1 MITVLVLMISLLK
14 FLSQKLTLTNSVN
27 QNIFM
32 FVNKMNRI
40 KVTLLIIFTLLSM
53 NAHAAE
59 QKPLISL
66 YTLGENNN
74 NKSVKISVQSILNQG
89 GFLIKDGNSAIKN
102 LNLKKT
108 KNLDKLLQNS
118 DILSDIIDAEL
129 IITLKLNYQRINK
142 LSSSVYISSEI
153 YNTQTKNYI
162 STWSTPR
169 KIIRFP
175 KECNYICVNLILSEK
190 VILLSDQLG
199 NSILRILDAKLKED
213 QNYSN
218 ISKVYNF
225 KFYDFKEKDIIYLT
239 DIMVNE
245 FPGFIKI
252 TNEQSFGKQNSWSYY
267 SSADLLK
274 LKKWLVI
281 SLSDIGLNLEND
293 YELSVSDNNIFVKKF
308 PSFNSMGSKGNSKKF
323 N

>member
-1 MITVLVLMISLLK
+1 MNTVLVLMISLLK

-40 KVTLLIIFTLLSM
+40 KTTLLIIFTLLSM

-66 YTLGENNN
+66 YILGENNN

-169 KIIRFP
+169 KIINFP
-175 KECNYICVNLILSEK
+175 KDCNDICVNLILSEK

-252 TNEQSFGKQNSWSYY
+252 TNEQSFAKQNSWSYY

-274 LKKWLVI
+274 LKKWVVI

>member
-1 MITVLVLMISLLK
+1 
-14 FLSQKLTLTNSVN
+14 
-27 QNIFM
+27 M

-40 KVTLLIIFTLLSM
+40 KATLLIIFTLLTM

-66 YTLGENNN
+66 YILGENNN

-169 KIIRFP
+169 KIINFP
-175 KECNYICVNLILSEK
+175 KDCNDICVNLILSEK

-225 KFYDFKEKDIIYLT
+225 KFYNFKEKDIIYLT

-252 TNEQSFGKQNSWSYY
+252 TNEQSFAKQNSWSYY

-274 LKKWLVI
+274 LKKWVVI

-293 YELSVSDNNIFVKKF
+293 YELLVSDNNIFVKKF

>member
-1 MITVLVLMISLLK
+1 
-14 FLSQKLTLTNSVN
+14 
-27 QNIFM
+27 M

-40 KVTLLIIFTLLSM
+40 KATLLIIFTLLSM

-66 YTLGENNN
+66 YILGENNN

-169 KIIRFP
+169 KIINFP
-175 KECNYICVNLILSEK
+175 KDCNDICVNLILSEK

-274 LKKWLVI
+274 LKKWVVI

>member
-14 FLSQKLTLTNSVN
+14 FLSQKLTLINSVN

-40 KVTLLIIFTLLSM
+40 KATLLIIFTLLSM

-66 YTLGENNN
+66 YILGENNN

-169 KIIRFP
+169 KIINFP
-175 KECNYICVNLILSEK
+175 KDCNDICVNLILSEK

-199 NSILRILDAKLKED
+199 NSILRILNAKLKED

-252 TNEQSFGKQNSWSYY
+252 TNEQSFAKQNSWSYY

-274 LKKWLVI
+274 LKKWVVI

>member
-1 MITVLVLMISLLK
+1 
-14 FLSQKLTLTNSVN
+14 
-27 QNIFM
+27 M

-40 KVTLLIIFTLLSM
+40 KATLLIIFTLLSM

-66 YTLGENNN
+66 YILGENNN

-169 KIIRFP
+169 KIVNFP
-175 KECNYICVNLILSEK
+175 KDCNDICVNLILSEK

-252 TNEQSFGKQNSWSYY
+252 TNEQSFAKQNSWSYY

>member
-1 MITVLVLMISLLK
+1 
-14 FLSQKLTLTNSVN
+14 
-27 QNIFM
+27 M
-32 FVNKMNRI
+32 FVNKMYRI
-40 KVTLLIIFTLLSM
+40 KATLLIIFTLLSM

-66 YTLGENNN
+66 YILGENNN

-108 KNLDKLLQNS
+108 QNLDKLLQNS

-169 KIIRFP
+169 KIVNFP
-175 KECNYICVNLILSEK
+175 KDCNDICVNLILSEK

-252 TNEQSFGKQNSWSYY
+252 TNEQSFAKQNSWSYY

-274 LKKWLVI
+274 LKKWVVI

>member
-1 MITVLVLMISLLK
+1 M
-14 FLSQKLTLTNSVN
+14 LTNSLN

-40 KVTLLIIFTLLSM
+40 KATLLIIFTLLSM

-66 YTLGENNN
+66 YILGENNN

-108 KNLDKLLQNS
+108 KSLDKLLQNS

-169 KIIRFP
+169 KIINFP
-175 KECNYICVNLILSEK
+175 KDCNDICVNLILSEK

-252 TNEQSFGKQNSWSYY
+252 TNEQSFAKQNSWSYY

-274 LKKWLVI
+274 LKKWVVI

>member
-1 MITVLVLMISLLK
+1 
-14 FLSQKLTLTNSVN
+14 
-27 QNIFM
+27 M

-40 KVTLLIIFTLLSM
+40 KATLIIILTLLSM
-53 NAHAAE
+53 NAHTAE

-66 YTLGENNN
+66 YILGENNN

-169 KIIRFP
+169 KIINFP
-175 KECNYICVNLILSEK
+175 KDCNDICVNLILSEK

-252 TNEQSFGKQNSWSYY
+252 TNEQSFAKQNSWSYY

-274 LKKWLVI
+274 LKKWVVI

>member
-1 MITVLVLMISLLK
+1 M
-14 FLSQKLTLTNSVN
+14 LTNSLN

-40 KVTLLIIFTLLSM
+40 KATLLIIFTLLSM

-66 YTLGENNN
+66 YILGENNN

-108 KNLDKLLQNS
+108 KSLDKLLQNS

-169 KIIRFP
+169 KIINFP
-175 KECNYICVNLILSEK
+175 KDCNDICVNLILSEK

>member
-1 MITVLVLMISLLK
+1 M
-14 FLSQKLTLTNSVN
+14 
-27 QNIFM
+27 
-32 FVNKMNRI
+32 
-40 KVTLLIIFTLLSM
+40 
-53 NAHAAE
+53 
-59 QKPLISL
+59 
-66 YTLGENNN
+66 
-74 NKSVKISVQSILNQG
+74 
-89 GFLIKDGNSAIKN
+89 
-102 LNLKKT
+102 
-108 KNLDKLLQNS
+108 
-118 DILSDIIDAEL
+118 
-129 IITLKLNYQRINK
+129 ITLKLNYQRINRH
-142 LSSSVYISSEI
+142 SSNVYISSEI

-169 KIIRFP
+169 KIIKFP
-175 KECNYICVNLILSEK
+175 KDCDNICENLILSEI

-199 NSILRILDAKLKED
+199 NSILRILDAKIKE
-213 QNYSN
+213 QKNYSN

-225 KFYDFKEKDIIYLT
+225 KFYDFKNKDIIYLT

-281 SLSDIGLNLEND
+281 SLSDIDLNIDKD
-293 YELSVSDNNIFVKKF
+293 YEFSVSDNNIFVKKI
-308 PSFNSMGSKGNSKKF
+308 PSFNSVGSKGNTKKF

>member
-1 MITVLVLMISLLK
+1 
-14 FLSQKLTLTNSVN
+14 
-27 QNIFM
+27 M
-32 FVNKMNRI
+32 FVNKMDRI
-40 KVTLLIIFTLLSM
+40 KAILLIIFLSLISM
-53 NAHAAE
+53 NAHSVE

-66 YTLGENNN
+66 YVLGENKN
-74 NKSVKISVQSILNQG
+74 NKSIKISVQSILNQS
-89 GFLIKDGNSAIKN
+89 GFVIKDGNRAFKN
-102 LNLKKT
+102 LNF
-108 KNLDKLLQNS
+108 KNATTLDKLLENS
-118 DILSDIIDAEL
+118 DILSDITDADL
-129 IITLKLNYQRINK
+129 MITLKLNYQRINK
-142 LSSSVYISSEI
+142 LLTSIYISSEI

-169 KIIRFP
+169 KVLRFP
-175 KECNYICVNLILSEK
+175 KDCDDICENLILSKK

-199 NSILRILDAKLKED
+199 NSILRILDAKLNEQK
-213 QNYSN
+213 NYSN

-225 KFYDFKEKDIIYLT
+225 KFYDFKDKHIIYLT

-267 SSADLLK
+267 SSTDLLK

-281 SLSDIGLNLEND
+281 SLSDIDLNIDKD

-308 PSFNSMGSKGNSKKF
+308 PSFNSIGSKGNSKKF

>member
-1 MITVLVLMISLLK
+1 
-14 FLSQKLTLTNSVN
+14 
-27 QNIFM
+27 M

-40 KVTLLIIFTLLSM
+40 KATLLIIFTLLSM

-66 YTLGENNN
+66 YILGENNN

-169 KIIRFP
+169 KIINFP
-175 KECNYICVNLILSEK
+175 KDCNDICVNLILSEK

-252 TNEQSFGKQNSWSYY
+252 TNEQSFAKQNSWSYY

>member
-1 MITVLVLMISLLK
+1 M
-14 FLSQKLTLTNSVN
+14 LTNSLN

-40 KVTLLIIFTLLSM
+40 KATLLIIFLTLLSM
-53 NAHAAE
+53 NAHSDE

-74 NKSVKISVQSILNQG
+74 NKSIKTSIQSILNQE
-89 GFLIKDGNSAIKN
+89 GFIIKDGNSAIKN
-102 LNLKKT
+102 LNLKKIQ
-108 KNLDKLLQNS
+108 NLDKLLQS
-118 DILSDIIDAEL
+118 SGILNDIIDAEL

>member
-1 MITVLVLMISLLK
+1 
-14 FLSQKLTLTNSVN
+14 
-27 QNIFM
+27 M

-40 KVTLLIIFTLLSM
+40 KATLLIIFTLLSM

-66 YTLGENNN
+66 YILGENNN

-169 KIIRFP
+169 KIINFP
-175 KECNYICVNLILSEK
+175 NDCNDICVNLILSEK

-267 SSADLLK
+267 SSADVLK
-274 LKKWLVI
+274 LKKWVVI

>member
-1 MITVLVLMISLLK
+1 
-14 FLSQKLTLTNSVN
+14 
-27 QNIFM
+27 M

-40 KVTLLIIFTLLSM
+40 KATLLIIILTLLSM
-53 NAHAAE
+53 NAHTAE

-66 YTLGENNN
+66 YILGENNN

-89 GFLIKDGNSAIKN
+89 GFLIKDGNNAIKN

-169 KIIRFP
+169 KILRFP
-175 KECNYICVNLILSEK
+175 KDCDDICENLILSEK

-199 NSILRILDAKLKED
+199 NSILRILDAKLKE
-213 QNYSN
+213 QKNYSN

-225 KFYDFKEKDIIYLT
+225 KFYDFRDKHIIYLT

-252 TNEQSFGKQNSWSYY
+252 TNEQSFGKHNSWSYY

-281 SLSDIGLNLEND
+281 SLSDIDLNIDKD
-293 YELSVSDNNIFVKKF
+293 YELSVSDNNIFIKKF
-308 PSFNSMGSKGNSKKF
+308 PSFNAIGSKGNSKKF

>member
-1 MITVLVLMISLLK
+1 
-14 FLSQKLTLTNSVN
+14 
-27 QNIFM
+27 M

-40 KVTLLIIFTLLSM
+40 KATLLIIFTLLSM

-66 YTLGENNN
+66 YILGENNN

-129 IITLKLNYQRINK
+129 IVTLKLNYQRINK

-169 KIIRFP
+169 KIINFP
-175 KECNYICVNLILSEK
+175 KDCNDICVNLILSEK

-252 TNEQSFGKQNSWSYY
+252 TNEQSFAKQNSWSYY

-274 LKKWLVI
+274 LKKWVVI

>member
-1 MITVLVLMISLLK
+1 
-14 FLSQKLTLTNSVN
+14 
-27 QNIFM
+27 M

-40 KVTLLIIFTLLSM
+40 KATLLIIFTLLSM

-66 YTLGENNN
+66 YILGENNN

-169 KIIRFP
+169 KIINFP
-175 KECNYICVNLILSEK
+175 KDCNDICINLILSEK

-252 TNEQSFGKQNSWSYY
+252 TNEQSFAKQNSWSYY

-274 LKKWLVI
+274 LKKWVVI

>member
-1 MITVLVLMISLLK
+1 
-14 FLSQKLTLTNSVN
+14 
-27 QNIFM
+27 M

-40 KVTLLIIFTLLSM
+40 KATLLIIFLSLISI
-53 NAHAAE
+53 NAHSAE

-66 YTLGENNN
+66 YVLGENKNN
-74 NKSVKISVQSILNQG
+74 QSIKISVQSILNQS
-89 GFLIKDGNSAIKN
+89 GFVIKDGNRAIKN
-102 LNLKKT
+102 LNFKNT
-108 KNLDKLLQNS
+108 KNLDNLLENS
-118 DILSDIIDAEL
+118 DILSDIIDDEL
-129 IITLKLNYQRINK
+129 MITLKLNYQRINK
-142 LSSSVYISSEI
+142 HSSNVYISSEI

-169 KIIRFP
+169 KIINFP
-175 KECNYICVNLILSEK
+175 KDCDNICENLILSEK

-199 NSILRILDAKLKED
+199 NSILRILDAKLKE
-213 QNYSN
+213 QKNYSN

-225 KFYDFKEKDIIYLT
+225 KFYDFKNKDIIYLT

-281 SLSDIGLNLEND
+281 SLSDIDLNIDKD

-308 PSFNSMGSKGNSKKF
+308 PLFNSVGSKGNTKKF

>member
-1 MITVLVLMISLLK
+1 
-14 FLSQKLTLTNSVN
+14 
-27 QNIFM
+27 M

-40 KVTLLIIFTLLSM
+40 KTTLLIIILTLLSM
-53 NAHAAE
+53 NAHSAE

-66 YTLGENNN
+66 YVLGENKN
-74 NKSVKISVQSILNQG
+74 NKSIKISVESILNQS
-89 GFLIKDGNSAIKN
+89 GFIIKDGNMAIKN
-102 LNLKKT
+102 LNFKNT
-108 KNLDKLLQNS
+108 KNLDKLLKNS

-169 KIIRFP
+169 KIVKFP
-175 KECNYICVNLILSEK
+175 KNCDDICENLILSEK

-199 NSILRILDAKLKED
+199 NSILRILDAKLKEQKND
-213 QNYSN
+213 SN
-218 ISKVYNF
+218 ISKVYNL
-225 KFYDFKEKDIIYLT
+225 KFYDFKDKDIIYLT

-281 SLSDIGLNLEND
+281 SLSDIGLNIEID
-293 YELSVSDNNIFVKKF
+293 YELSVSDNNIFVKKI

>member
-1 MITVLVLMISLLK
+1 M
-14 FLSQKLTLTNSVN
+14 LTNSAN

-40 KVTLLIIFTLLSM
+40 KATLLIIFLSLISM
-53 NAHAAE
+53 NAHSAE

-66 YTLGENNN
+66 YVLGENKN
-74 NKSVKISVQSILNQG
+74 NKSIKTSVESILNQS
-89 GFLIKDGNSAIKN
+89 GFIIKDGNMAIKN
-102 LNLKKT
+102 LNFKNT
-108 KNLDKLLQNS
+108 KNLDKLLENS

-169 KIIRFP
+169 KIVKFP
-175 KECNYICVNLILSEK
+175 KNCDDICENLILSEK

-199 NSILRILDAKLKED
+199 NSILRILDAKLKQQKND
-213 QNYSN
+213 SN

-225 KFYDFKEKDIIYLT
+225 KFYDFKDKDIIYLT

-281 SLSDIGLNLEND
+281 SLSDIGLNIEND

-308 PSFNSMGSKGNSKKF
+308 PSFNPMGSKGNSKKF

>member
-1 MITVLVLMISLLK
+1 M
-14 FLSQKLTLTNSVN
+14 LTNSLN

-40 KVTLLIIFTLLSM
+40 KATLLIIFLTLLSM
-53 NAHAAE
+53 NAHSDE

-74 NKSVKISVQSILNQG
+74 NKSIKTSIQSILNQE
-89 GFLIKDGNSAIKN
+89 GFIIKDGNSAIKN
-102 LNLKKT
+102 LNLKKIQ
-108 KNLDKLLQNS
+108 NLDKLLQS
-118 DILSDIIDAEL
+118 SGILNDIIDAEL

-153 YNTQTKNYI
+153 YNTHTKNYI

-169 KIIRFP
+169 KIINFP
-175 KECNYICVNLILSEK
+175 KDCNDICVNLILSEK

-199 NSILRILDAKLKED
+199 NSILRILNAKLKED

>member
-14 FLSQKLTLTNSVN
+14 FLSQKLTLINSVN

-40 KVTLLIIFTLLSM
+40 KATLLIIFTLLSM

-66 YTLGENNN
+66 YILGENNN

-169 KIIRFP
+169 KIINFP
-175 KECNYICVNLILSEK
+175 KDCNDICVNLILSEK

-252 TNEQSFGKQNSWSYY
+252 TNEQSFAKQNSWSYY

-274 LKKWLVI
+274 LKKWVVI